1 MSHAYISDK
10 KGKGLFRG
18 ALLAL
23 LFSLAFSLFTLT
35 LSSAFLLR
43 TESPSTWISLI
54 GVLLPSL
61 SALFGGIVSSKTGGG
76 GALSGLL
83 FGIGFVA
90 VLLLLSF
97 LLRDGA
103 FSPFK
108 SLVLYTAVLL
118 IAVLGGVLGTHKR
131 QKRRRAKRR

>member
-18 ALLAL
+18 ALLSL
-23 LFSLAFSLFTLT
+23 LFTLAFSLFALT
-35 LSSAFLLR
+35 LSSLLLLR
-43 TESPSTWISLI
+43 AESPSTWISLI
-54 GVLLPSL
+54 GVLLPAL
-61 SALFGGIVSSKTGGG
+61 SALFGGAVSSKAGGG

-83 FGIGFVA
+83 FGIGFVG

-97 LLRDGA
+97 LLKGSA
-103 FSPFK
+103 FSPLK
-108 SLVLYTAVLL
+108 SLVLYTAMLL

-131 QKRRRAKRR
+131 QKRHRSKRR

>member
-18 ALLAL
+18 ALLS
-23 LFSLAFSLFTLT
+23 LFFALAFSLFALT
-35 LSSAFLLR
+35 LSSMLLLR
-43 TESPSTWISLI
+43 AESPSTWITLV
-54 GVLLPSL
+54 GVLLSAL

-83 FGIGFVA
+83 FGIPFVA

-97 LLRDGA
+97 LLKDGA
-103 FSPFK
+103 FSLLK

-131 QKRRRAKRR
+131 QKRRHAKRR

>member
-83 FGIGFVA
+83 FGISFVS

-97 LLRDGA
+97 LLEDGA
-103 FSPFK
+103 FSLFK

>member
-97 LLRDGA
+97 LLEDGA
-103 FSPFK
+103 FSLFK